1 MHQLAK
7 VHANVERNCWHLALC
22 HYPGITTSN
31 APGLLVAFVRDVIE
45 RFRLT
50 VVNLQ
55 RSVTANIFWIC
66 LTLPTYEQLHVTVTN
81 GGVN

>member
-7 VHANVERNCWHLALC
+7 VHANVERNCWHSALC
-22 HYPGITTSN
+22 HYPGITASN

-50 VVNLQ
+50 AVNLQ
-55 RSVTANIFWIC
+55 QSVTANIFKWYYC
-66 LTLPTYEQLHVTVTN
+66 TGFVLLCQRMNNYM
-81 GGVN
+81 